1 VGVAARSAPAREG
14 DGVTKLAAALLFLAL
29 DYYVYY
35 HLATQEI
42 LPARSSL
49 EAFPTELGEWHC
61 RHREALEPQ
70 VVTNLGV
77 TDYLVCTFERKPNTA
92 FVGLYVGYHGSQV
105 RKEGGGSNNNMIHPP
120 AHCLPGSGWDIIDSR
135 LVSLDLPGLP
145 GAPARVN
152 RLIVAKGE
160 LRQIVVY
167 WYQERG
173 RVIAR
178 DWEKIFDL
186 FWDRA
191 ARSRTDGAL
200 VRFSATIGLKES
212 PDEVQTR
219 VFDLAREVVPKLPD
233 YVPN

>member
-1 VGVAARSAPAREG
+1 
-14 DGVTKLAAALLFLAL
+14 VTKLAAALLFLAL

-42 LPARSSL
+42 HPARTSL
-49 EAFPTELGEWHC
+49 EAFPTSLGEWKC
-61 RHREALEPQ
+61 PRRETLEPQ

-77 TDYLVCTFERKPNTA
+77 TDYLVCTFQREVNPA
-92 FVGLYVGYHGSQV
+92 VVGLYVGYHGSQV

-200 VRFSATIGLKES
+200 VRFSATIGLKET
-212 PDEVQTR
+212 PEEAEARLV
-219 VFDLAREVVPKLPD
+219 DLAREVVPKLPA

>member
-1 VGVAARSAPAREG
+1 M
-14 DGVTKLAAALLFLAL
+14 TKLAAALLFLAL

-35 HLATQEI
+35 HLATQEVR
-42 LPARSSL
+42 PARESFES
-49 EAFPTELGEWHC
+49 FPLTLGDWSC
-61 RHREALEPQ
+61 RARERLDEQ
-70 VVTNLGV
+70 VESNLGV
-77 TDYLVCTFERKPNTA
+77 TDYLVCGFQRGADASEVA
-92 FVGLYVGYHGSQV
+92 LYVGYHGSQV

-120 AHCLPGSGWDIIDSR
+120 AHCLPGSGWDIIDAR
-135 LVSLDLPGLP
+135 FLSLDLPGLP

-152 RLIVAKGE
+152 RLVVAKGDV
-160 LRQIVVY
+160 RQIVVY

-178 DWEKIFDL
+178 DWEKIVDL

-200 VRFSATIGLKES
+200 VRFSASVNAKEQ
-212 PDEVQTR
+212 PEQAEER
-219 VFDLAREVVPKLPD
+219 LLDLARQVIPQLPS